1 MNFLLHRRI
10 TISMLFIALT
20 LLGYVSYRQ
29 LSVELLPNAELP
41 TLFVMVSSNQE
52 YDPSYL
58 ESEIIIPLEGAISSE
73 GGVEKISSSIDS
85 RQSTIRVDFK
95 AGGNF
100 QITALKLEERINKLA
115 ATFPDGFRVQVQ
127 KVDMQQ
133 MANAF
138 MVLQVRGS
146 GGVDRVRNVVDKEIS
161 PELEN
166 IDGVASVNVYGGRE
180 RAIEVQLNPEMC
192 KALNLTPSS
201 ISATLTQNTR
211 DKEFA
216 GFAIEPDG
224 QFFVHVSSPYTH
236 VSELE
241 NIVVA
246 PGPVHLKDVATIF
259 FDLKEETS
267 YSRVNGK
274 DAVSVSLSND
284 SKANLI
290 ELSHKVQE
298 GIDRINEKIAH
309 LDVEVV
315 VQENSAQV
323 MEDNIND
330 IIDLAVT
337 GGLLAIIILWFFLK
351 NIRLVML
358 IGLSIPISIYTAFN
372 FFYAAGITINSLTLI
387 GMALAVGM
395 LLDNSVVV
403 LENIYRLSG
412 NGMSPERSVTQG
424 TTEVWRSI
432 VAATLT
438 TVTVFLPFIF
448 SDNFLIKLIGNHIG
462 VSIVS
467 TLTVSLVVALVFI
480 PMVTYVILRLKNRR
494 AVFYEEVSVTQR
506 PIQLYLVFLKAAMR
520 NPGTTIIGSIVL
532 FFVTLIGAITLNIQ
546 SMQDIESD
554 RFNIY
559 VTMPRG
565 STLEKSDQIVK
576 LMEDRL
582 EGMGEMDELICRI
595 REQDAVLTLVLKE
608 DFKKTGKR
616 RIGEI
621 KSEVLNKV
629 KDIQGSEV
637 SVYEDSG
644 NQGGGAMSGLGGFMR
659 LMGIGQQ
666 QERIVIKGSDYD
678 MMFQV
683 AEDLRYQLN
692 EQDFVDRS
700 WVSYTGRQAEL
711 LLNFDPILLTS
722 YEISRGDISNGL
734 MSLNPEFSS
743 GTTFKVGEDTYDII
757 IRNDIPKEKTTLEIT
772 ELAEEVVTDTLVAAV
787 DTIPTVTDS
796 LLAQA
801 DTTGISID
809 SLTALADTATAAT
822 DTVTPPEPIP
832 TVLAEELEFNDK
844 TIDDLKAV
852 QIKSAKGGLHRLDE
866 VAAINEAR
874 GRARIMRVNQDKQL
888 ELYYSFGRNAEAS
901 KQLLEGYR
909 SDIDA
914 LVAAYNL
921 PSGMAI
927 EVIHE
932 EDEFA
937 EFKFLILAALILIF
951 MILASV
957 FESFTTPFVLLFSIP
972 LAAIGSLLALL
983 LTGNSLLN
991 ANTLMGFLIL
1001 LGVVV
1006 NNGIILIDYANI
1018 LRSRGY
1024 RRNRALMAAGLSRIR
1039 PILITSITTI
1049 VAMLPLALGDAEY
1062 SGAIGA
1068 PFAITVIGG
1077 LAFSTILTLVYIPTV
1092 CLGMENALAWY
1103 RSLSPRLWITHAILF
1118 IIGVAAI
1125 YFNAEGL
1132 LWQSI
1137 CLVAIVILIPGI
1149 TFFIQNSLRRASEG
1163 IVDPNEEIQITVRN
1177 LVKVY
1182 DRPGKIRRDLDSGE
1196 AVNKR
1201 LGTSKDYHSL
1211 RDFVNDVWLM
1221 IILAFT
1227 IYLAWFHIDSGI
1239 WIFLLS
1245 IAIYA
1250 MILLLWRKLRKY
1262 LFYRFEGSRTIRIIN
1277 RIIFWSIPPLVWLM
1291 MLSRLDNAGLS
1302 VFIGILWAAGIA
1314 IYITSRRLY
1323 EKNINIER
1331 VTGRFAGLRRSYYR
1345 LVKSIPVIGKQKK
1358 PFKALRGVSFT
1369 IHKGMFGLL
1378 GPNGAG
1384 KSTMMRIICG
1394 ILEQSYGSIYVNN
1407 LDAREFREELQGLI
1421 GFLPQEFGTYE
1432 HMTSTEFLDYQAI
1445 LKGLTD
1451 TKVREERIE
1460 YVLKAVHMYER
1471 KDDKIGSFSG
1481 GMKQRIGIA
1490 LILLHLPRILI
1501 VDEPTAGLDPRE
1513 RIRFRN
1519 LLVELSKERIV
1530 IFSTHIIEDI
1540 SSSCSQVVVIN
1551 KGELKYFGD
1560 PVDMVNMANGKV
1572 WQFSIDRSAFETL
1585 DKSMVIHH
1593 MQNGDTIQVR
1603 YLSYEQPQPDAV
1615 LVEVNLEDAY
1625 LCLLKN
1631 MN

>member
-1 MNFLLHRRI
+1 MDFLLHRRI

-29 LSVELLPNAELP
+29 LAVELLPNAELP
-41 TLFVMVSSNQE
+41 TLFVMVNSNQE
-52 YDPSYL
+52 WDPGYL

-115 ATFPDGFRVQVQ
+115 ATFPEGFNVQVQ

-133 MANAF
+133 LANTF

-146 GGVDRVRNVVDKEIS
+146 GGVDRVRNVVDKEIR
-161 PELEN
+161 PDLEN

-192 KALNLTPSS
+192 RALNLTPSS
-201 ISATLTQNTR
+201 ISATLSQNTR
-211 DKEFA
+211 EKEFA
-216 GFAIEPDG
+216 GFVVEPDG

-284 SKANLI
+284 SQANLI
-290 ELSHKVQE
+290 ELSHKVKE
-298 GIDRINEKIAH
+298 GIDRINDKISH
-309 LDVEVV
+309 LDVEIV
-315 VQENSAQV
+315 VQENTAQI

-330 IIDLAVT
+330 IIDLALT

-351 NIRLVML
+351 NIRLVVL
-358 IGLSIPISIYTAFN
+358 IGLSIPISIFTAFN

-467 TLTVSLVVALVFI
+467 TLTVSLVVALIFI
-480 PMVTYVILRLKNRR
+480 PMVTYVILRIRKSRT
-494 AVFYEEVSVTQR
+494 VFYEEVSVTQR
-506 PIQLYLVFLKAAMR
+506 PIQIYLVFLKAAMR

-532 FFVTLIGAITLNIQ
+532 FFVTLVGAITLNIQ
-546 SMQDIESD
+546 SMQDVESD

-582 EGMGEMDELICRI
+582 EGMSEMEELICRI

-621 KSEVLNKV
+621 KADVINKV

-637 SVYEDSG
+637 SVDEASG
-644 NQGGGAMSGLGGFMR
+644 SQGGGAMSGMAGFMR

-666 QERIVIKGSDYD
+666 QERIIIKGSDYD

-683 AEDLRYQLN
+683 AEDLRYHLN
-692 EQDFVDRS
+692 EQDFINRS

-711 LLNFDPILLTS
+711 LLDFDPILLTS

-743 GTTFKVGEDTYDII
+743 GTTFRIGEETYDII
-757 IRNDIPKEKTTLEIT
+757 IRNEIPKEKTTLEIT
-772 ELAEEVVTDTLVAAV
+772 ELEEEETVADTIVAEAAIIDTTRIVVDTTLIGADSLVA
-787 DTIPTVTDS
+787 T
-796 LLAQA
+796 A
-801 DTTGISID
+801 DTT
-809 SLTALADTATAAT
+809 ALAT
-822 DTVTPPEPIP
+822 DTVAPPEPMP
-832 TVLAEELEFNDK
+832 TISADELEFKDK

-852 QIKSAKGGLHRLDE
+852 QIKSSKGGMHRLDE
-866 VAAINEAR
+866 IATINNAR

-901 KQLLEGYR
+901 KQLLETYR

-914 LVAAYNL
+914 LVAGYNL
-921 PSGMAI
+921 PSGLAI

-937 EFKFLILAALILIF
+937 EFKFLILAAMILIF

-983 LTGNSLLN
+983 LTDNSLLN

-1024 RRNRALMAAGLSRIR
+1024 RRNRALMTAGLSRIR

-1049 VAMLPLALGDAEY
+1049 VAMLPLAMGDAEY

-1092 CLGMENALAWY
+1092 CLGLENALAWY
-1103 RSLSPRLWITHAILF
+1103 RNLSPRLWITHAVLF
-1118 IIGVAAI
+1118 ILGVAAI
-1125 YFNAEGL
+1125 NYYAEGL

-1137 CLVAIVILIPGI
+1137 CLVSLVILIPGI
-1149 TFFIQNSLRRASEG
+1149 TFFIQTSLRRASEG
-1163 IVDPNEEIQITVRN
+1163 IINPDEEIQITVRN

-1182 DRPGKIRRDLDSGE
+1182 DRPGKIRRDLASGD
-1196 AVNKR
+1196 AIHKR

-1211 RDFVNDVWLM
+1211 RDFVGDVWL
-1221 IILAFT
+1221 IAILAFT
-1227 IYLAWFHIDSGI
+1227 IYLAWFHIEKKI

-1245 IAIYA
+1245 MAIYA
-1250 MILLLWRKLRKY
+1250 MVLVLWRKLRKY
-1262 LFYRFEGSRTIRIIN
+1262 LFYRFEGSRTIKIVN
-1277 RIIFWSIPPLVWLM
+1277 RIIFWSIPPIVWFM
-1291 MLSRLDNAGLS
+1291 MLGRLDNVGIS
-1302 VFIGILWAAGIA
+1302 IFIGLLWAAGIA
-1314 IYITSRRLY
+1314 IYVTSRRLY
-1323 EKNINIER
+1323 EQNINIER

-1345 LVKSIPVIGKQKK
+1345 MVKSIPIIGKQKK

-1407 LDAREFREELQGLI
+1407 LDAREYREELQGLI

-1451 TKVREERIE
+1451 TKVRKERIE

-1551 KGELKYFGD
+1551 KGDLKYFGD
-1560 PVDMVNMANGKV
+1560 PVDMVKMATGKV
-1572 WQFSIDRSAFETL
+1572 WQFSIDKSAFETL

-1593 MQNGDTIQVR
+1593 MQSGDTIQVR
-1603 YLSYEQPQPDAV
+1603 YLSHHQPQPDAV